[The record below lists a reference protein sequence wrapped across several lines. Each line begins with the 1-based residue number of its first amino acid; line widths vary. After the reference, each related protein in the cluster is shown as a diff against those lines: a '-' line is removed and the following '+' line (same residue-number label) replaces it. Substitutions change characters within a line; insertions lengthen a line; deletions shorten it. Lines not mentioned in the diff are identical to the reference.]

1 MWPDK
6 EMAVPDSLR
15 LKLLRFAASTKAVR
29 TLSSPPQ
36 GLHHDDEMY
45 LFCEQTQMES
55 DFGYPMAVG
64 RATTLEGNNNYSSGV
79 GALTLGGPCPSQS
92 IIILL

>member
-1 MWPDK
+1 
-6 EMAVPDSLR
+6 
-15 LKLLRFAASTKAVR
+15 
-29 TLSSPPQ
+29 
-36 GLHHDDEMY
+36 MY

-64 RATTLEGNNNYSSGV
+64 RATTLEGDNNNSSGV